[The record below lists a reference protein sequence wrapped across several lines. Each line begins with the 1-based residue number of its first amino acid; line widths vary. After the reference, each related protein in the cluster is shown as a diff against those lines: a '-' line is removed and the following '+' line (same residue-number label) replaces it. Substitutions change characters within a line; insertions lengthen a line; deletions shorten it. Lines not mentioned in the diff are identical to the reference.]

1 MRIHK
6 ILNNNVAIVI
16 DDNNLEKIVMGR
28 GICFCKSIGDSLL
41 DDKIDKIFLLSSDE
55 ASSKFQQLIQ
65 DVPMEYVILGEE
77 IIQTAKLK
85 LGRKLNDMI
94 FVSLIDHIYFSI
106 KRFQEGALIKNDLLW
121 DIKHFY
127 PYEFELG
134 IDVLARIKEQFHYEL
149 PYEEAGFIAM
159 HFVNAEENNDSNMY
173 ELTEVMQGICNIVKY
188 TFHVHFDE
196 DDVYY
201 YRFITHLK
209 FFAKRL
215 ISHTT
220 YEDNQDDDLLE
231 VIKGRYHNAY
241 DCVCKIETYL
251 LTQYHYLLS
260 SEEKMYLTIHIE
272 RVVYKSQKSNI

>member
-6 ILNNNVAIVI
+6 ILNNNVAVVI
-16 DDNNLEKIVMGR
+16 EENLEKIVMGR
-28 GICFCKSIGDSLL
+28 GICFGKSIGDDLS
-41 DDKIDKIFLLSSDE
+41 DKKIDKTFLLSSDE
-55 ASSKFQQLIQ
+55 VSSKFQQLIQ
-65 DVPMEYVILGEE
+65 DVPMEYVVLGEE
-77 IIQTAKLK
+77 IIQSAKLK
-85 LGRKLNDMI
+85 LGKKLNDMI

-134 IDVLARIKEQFHYEL
+134 VDVLERIKKQFDYQL

-196 DDVYY
+196 EDVYY

-215 ISHTT
+215 VSHTT
-220 YEDNQDDDLLE
+220 YEDKRDDGLLE
-231 VIKGRYHNAY
+231 VIKERYHNAY
-241 DCVCKIETYL
+241 NCVCKIETYL
-251 LTQYHYLLS
+251 STQYHYLLS

-272 RVVYKSQKSNI
+272 RVIYKSKKNGI